1 MKRSMFLTLGAG
13 VRWLAV
19 AWTAGM
25 LVAVS
30 ARAAEGTADASAAPA
45 AAAATN
51 TLQSIDV
58 QTLNGNQL
66 QLTLHLSGPAP
77 EPLAFTIDKP
87 ARISLDLPNTALAL
101 PSRRID
107 VGRAGVDTVLAAEAN
122 GRSRVV
128 LNLDQTE
135 PYQTKVNGNDIVV
148 LVGVSAAPT
157 ISKVAASN
165 APRAAGAPSTTGAH
179 SLRSIDFRR
188 SETGAGRL
196 IVRLSDPRTPIN
208 LTQQGTQIIIDFSG
222 AELPKGLVRRYD
234 TVDFGTPVTGFDA
247 QSVNGNAH
255 IVLDTTGNSEPLAY
269 QSDDEYVV
277 EVSPIRRAAQAAAE
291 GPKEYKGERLTLNF
305 QDIETRAVLQLLAD
319 ASGQNIVVSDTV
331 TGSVTLRLQNVPWDQ
346 ALDIVLRTKGLDKRQ
361 EGNVIIVAPAAELAT
376 REKAELSAKKDIQE
390 LEPLRTE
397 YLQVNYAK
405 ASDIA
410 NLLRGGLPGVQTAT
424 STTNSVLSARGHV
437 SVDDRTNTLLLQDT
451 ADRIADVRRLVAT
464 LDIPVKQVLIE
475 ARIVVVTND
484 YERDLGALMGLTAT
498 RQNGTNGLY
507 TTTGTAAG
515 TDSIVSSALTNIGTN
530 GTQYPVTLPTGANA
544 TNRYNVNLPV
554 ASPAGSIA
562 LGILGS
568 DFLVDLE
575 LDAAQT
581 ENRGTVISSPK
592 VITAN
597 QREATIRQG
606 VEIPYQQ
613 SASSGATTIAF
624 KDAVLSLKVKPLI
637 TPDNR
642 IILDLTV
649 SDDTVG
655 QVVVASG
662 GVNVPSINTRTI
674 ETQVVLSDGQTVV
687 LGGILETTH
696 SDAETKVHWLGDIP
710 VLGNFFKN
718 TTKVDDKDELLVFVT
733 PKIIREGVNV
743 N

>member
-25 LVAVS
+25 LVAMG
-30 ARAAEGTADASAAPA
+30 ARAAEGTADASAAP
-45 AAAATN
+45 TN

-135 PYQTKVNGNDIVV
+135 PYQTKVSGNDIVV
-148 LVGVSAAPT
+148 LVGVSAAQT
-157 ISKVAASN
+157 VSKVAASN

-361 EGNVIIVAPAAELAT
+361 EGNVIIVAPSAELAT
-376 REKAELSAKKDIQE
+376 REKAELAARKDIQE

-410 NLLRGGLPGVQTAT
+410 NLLRGGMPGMMATT

-530 GTQYPVTLPTGANA
+530 GTQYPITLPTGANA

-696 SDAETKVHWLGDIP
+696 SDAETKVPWLGDIP
-710 VLGNFFKN
+710 ILGNFFKN

>member
-1 MKRSMFLTLGAG
+1 MKRSIPQMLRGRI
-13 VRWLAV
+13 RWIALIWA
-19 AWTAGM
+19 AGM
-25 LVAVS
+25 LVS
-30 ARAAEGTADASAAPA
+30 LNARAADASTAAAAPA
-45 AAAATN
+45 N
-51 TLQSIDV
+51 QLQSIDV
-58 QTLNGNQL
+58 QKLNGNQL

-107 VGRAGVDTVLAAEAN
+107 VGTGGVDSVLAAEAN

-128 LNLDQTE
+128 LNLDQQM
-135 PYQTKVNGNDIVV
+135 PYQTHVNGNDIVV
-148 LVGVSAAPT
+148 LVGTAVDTHAAAAKASAASASHAT
-157 ISKVAASN
+157 VAAAGN
-165 APRAAGAPSTTGAH
+165 RAI
-179 SLRSIDFRR
+179 RSIDFRR

-196 IVRLSDPRTPIN
+196 IVRLSDPRTPVS
-208 LTQQGTQIIIDFSG
+208 LKQQGSQIMIDFTG
-222 AELPKGLVRRYD
+222 ADLPKNLMRRYD
-234 TVDFGTPVTGFDA
+234 TLDFGTPVSGFDA
-247 QSVNGNAH
+247 ARIDGDTR
-255 IVLDTTGNSEPLAY
+255 IVLDATGEFEPMAY

-277 EVSPIRRAAQAAAE
+277 EVSAVKKAGQGAVADQK
-291 GPKEYKGERLTLNF
+291 KEYKGERLTLNF

-331 TGSVTLRLQNVPWDQ
+331 NGSVTLRLQNVPWDQ

-376 REKAELSAKKDIQE
+376 REKAELAAKKDIQE
-390 LEPLRTE
+390 LEPLHTE

-410 NLLRGGLPGVQTAT
+410 NLLRGTGPGNSGGSSGTGG
-424 STTNSVLSARGHV
+424 SNSVLSARGHV

-451 ADRIADVRRLVAT
+451 ADRIADVRRLVAL

-484 YERDLGALMGLTAT
+484 YERDLGALFGLTAT
-498 RQNGTNGLY
+498 RHNGTNGLFE
-507 TTTGTAAG
+507 TTGTAAG
-515 TDSIVSSALTNIGTN
+515 VDTGVSSAISNLGTT
-530 GTQYPVTLPTGANA
+530 GSVYPVSVPTGANA
-544 TNRYNVNLPV
+544 ASRYNVNLPV

-575 LDAAQT
+575 LDAAQI

-655 QVVVASG
+655 TVVVASG
-662 GVNVPSINTRTI
+662 GVNVPSINTRAI

-696 SDAETKVHWLGDIP
+696 SDVQTKVPWLGDIP
-710 VLGNFFKN
+710 VLGNLFKN
-718 TTKVDDKDELLVFVT
+718 TTKTDDKDELLVFVT

>member
-1 MKRSMFLTLGAG
+1 MFLTLGAG

-530 GTQYPVTLPTGANA
+530 GTQYPITLPTGANA

-696 SDAETKVHWLGDIP
+696 SDAETKVPWLGDIP

>member
-1 MKRSMFLTLGAG
+1 MFLTLGAG

-696 SDAETKVHWLGDIP
+696 SDAETKVPWLGDIP